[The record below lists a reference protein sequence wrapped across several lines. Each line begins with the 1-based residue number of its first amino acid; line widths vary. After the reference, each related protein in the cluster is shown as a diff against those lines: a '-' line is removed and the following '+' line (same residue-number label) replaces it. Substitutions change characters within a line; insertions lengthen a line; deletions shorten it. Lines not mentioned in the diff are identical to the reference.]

1 MKSLV
6 ERVMPWA
13 LLAFLVVAVAT
24 VASGQTAS
32 VDPVT
37 RIKQVLPADVA
48 TRVIALID
56 RARSR
61 DLPAD
66 ALQNRALKF
75 AARGVD
81 PRGIEQALKD
91 EAQRMERVRDTLQK
105 ARGRK
110 PDGDEIEA
118 GAEAV
123 RKGVN
128 GAEVAAFARKAPA
141 GRSLAVPL
149 YVVGSLLDRGL
160 PADSALRRVADRLN
174 ARVSDRDL
182 ETLPN
187 DVASQAAA
195 KNGNKPAETGRE
207 LAETKRPGNAAGA
220 GGGNSAGGRPAG
232 VPGNAGAKGRPVTPP
247 KKPVT
252 PAGGKP

>member
-1 MKSLV
+1 MRSFA
-6 ERVMPWA
+6 ERMMVWA
-13 LLAFLVVAVAT
+13 VCVL
-24 VASGQTAS
+24 VASGATPDANAQTPS
-32 VDPVT
+32 VDPVA

-81 PRGIEQALKD
+81 PRGIEQALAD

-123 RKGVN
+123 RKGVS
-128 GAEVAAFARKAPA
+128 GAEVGAFARSAPSA
-141 GRSLAVPL
+141 RSLAVPL

-182 ETLPN
+182 EKLPN
-187 DVASQAAA
+187 DVASQAAV
-195 KNGNKPAETGRE
+195 KNGNKPAETGRD
-207 LAETKRPGNAAGA
+207 LAATKRPGNAAGA
-220 GGGNSAGGRPAG
+220 DGGNSAGGRPAG
-232 VPGNAGAKGRPVTPP
+232 VPGNAGRKGRPVTPP
-247 KKPVT
+247 KKPG
-252 PAGGKP
+252 GGKP